1 MQLLEDPRT
10 SRDDQKAAVRQAVRQ
25 AIDEM
30 SERFQQPL
38 VLRYLNGLTNRQI
51 ADVLGISVSN
61 VKVRLARAKDVLQ
74 SRLAEV
80 RD

>member
-1 MQLLEDPRT
+1 
-10 SRDDQKAAVRQAVRQ
+10 
-25 AIDEM
+25 M

-61 VKVRLARAKDVLQ
+61 VKVRLARAKDVLE